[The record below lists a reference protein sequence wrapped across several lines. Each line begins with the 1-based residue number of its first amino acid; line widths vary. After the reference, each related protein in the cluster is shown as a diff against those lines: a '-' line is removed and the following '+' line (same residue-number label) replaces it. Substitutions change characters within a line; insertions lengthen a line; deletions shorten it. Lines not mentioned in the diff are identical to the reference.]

1 MKNNTLIR
9 NIAVLLVVALV
20 CVMTGQIYLK
30 QLKNDTFYTANPN
43 ITKVLHLSDYNP
55 NLKGTANDVEVY
67 VFDSGVPGGKALIYG
82 GTHTNEV
89 GSMLS
94 ADLSGK
100 RKVRGG
106 HPVHHG
112 TRQQQRLQPHPAP
125 AGSGQQDDL

>member
-94 ADLSGK
+94 AVTYLENAK
-100 RKVRGG
+100 N
-106 HPVHHG
+106 
-112 TRQQQRLQPHPAP
+112 
-125 AGSGQQDDL
+125 

>member
-67 VFDSGVPGGKALIYG
+67 VFDSGVPVVMCGLDVTLKAVMTPADWDALAATGRPCGKFVRDCLQKRAL
-82 GTHTNEV
+82 V
-89 GSMLS
+89 
-94 ADLSGK
+94 
-100 RKVRGG
+100 
-106 HPVHHG
+106 
-112 TRQQQRLQPHPAP
+112 
-125 AGSGQQDDL
+125 

>member
-94 ADLSGK
+94 AVTYLENAKCEVGTLYIMVHANNSGYSHTPCW
-100 RKVRGG
+100 VRA
-106 HPVHHG
+106 
-112 TRQQQRLQPHPAP
+112 TR
-125 AGSGQQDDL
+125 

>member
-67 VFDSGVPGGKALIYG
+67 VFDSGVPGTSYFR
-82 GTHTNEV
+82 
-89 GSMLS
+89 LS
-94 ADLSGK
+94 SAGQRRARSLS
-100 RKVRGG
+100 RRTCL
-106 HPVHHG
+106 H
-112 TRQQQRLQPHPAP
+112 Q
-125 AGSGQQDDL
+125 